1 MSIRA
6 IGPVTG
12 LERNGSRRMRR
23 RLLPFSA
30 VSVPVSDRPRTA
42 DRWQE
47 TSRPACRPRDRG
59 TAAAGPVCS
68 GPGRPPFLCYASQA
82 FPRAS
87 ACRRPAPCDVSS
99 SPRCPH
105 CSSAPAGSAT
115 IIALVRGQVPQLAL
129 SIPAAAA
136 RDVRLLHRHPD
147 RQLRRRGKERPPV
160 PEHHPDCGECGCTRQ
175 HEHHH
180 DLVADRQQRR
190 DAGQDL
196 TGHHAGQ

>member
-12 LERNGSRRMRR
+12 LERDGSRRMRR

-68 GPGRPPFLCYASQA
+68 GPGRPPLLCCALQA

-105 CSSAPAGSAT
+105 CSSAPAGN
-115 IIALVRGQVPQLAL
+115 
-129 SIPAAAA
+129 
-136 RDVRLLHRHPD
+136 
-147 RQLRRRGKERPPV
+147 
-160 PEHHPDCGECGCTRQ
+160 
-175 HEHHH
+175 
-180 DLVADRQQRR
+180 QRR
-190 DAGQDL
+190 SSRWSGARASACIVHTRGHSARRSSMCY
-196 TGHHAGQ
+196 TGTRIDSCAAEVKNVRRYQSTTPTAVSAVAPASMNITTIW